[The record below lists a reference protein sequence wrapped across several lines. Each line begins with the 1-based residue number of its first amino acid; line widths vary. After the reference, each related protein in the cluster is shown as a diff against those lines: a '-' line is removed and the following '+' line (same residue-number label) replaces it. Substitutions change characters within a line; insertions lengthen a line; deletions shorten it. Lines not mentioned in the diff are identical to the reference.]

1 MKTTSMPNTLNMQTP
16 RQTLIFHETFSFS
29 QAPNF
34 LPIWALAC
42 WIYHEPWPRLWFWV
56 ALAGSTDTI
65 RLLTL
70 MDSLRVKF
78 KSLINSLFNQNLF
91 FYHCRVSFGSS
102 KGSMVE
108 TLIFETPTPLPEHA
122 EREFFSST
130 NPSNAVTQENG
141 LNDSGIEL
149 QEE

>member
-1 MKTTSMPNTLNMQTP
+1 MTYKTI
-16 RQTLIFHETFSFS
+16 IF
-29 QAPNF
+29 F
-34 LPIWALAC
+34 L
-42 WIYHEPWPRLWFWV
+42 H
-56 ALAGSTDTI
+56 
-65 RLLTL
+65 
-70 MDSLRVKF
+70 
-78 KSLINSLFNQNLF
+78 
-91 FYHCRVSFGSS
+91 RVSFGSS

-130 NPSNAVTQENG
+130 DPEGGDGKETTNG